1 MGSFDTIR
9 HLPQAYRRLSRFR
22 HIVRVLFKYGFD
34 TISLRERVPQTL
46 KRMFMPWKKDE
57 TTEIAAQYSMPER
70 LRMAFVELGPTFVKL
85 GQVLAQRQDMIPP
98 EFVHART
105 ARRYAAAASGIRFA
119 WKSALPRLKE
129 QARGSPPRASAF
141 A

>member
-22 HIVRVLFKYGFD
+22 HILRVLFKYGFD
-34 TISLRERVPQTL
+34 TISLRERVPQAM
-46 KRMFMPWKKDE
+46 KRLFMPWRKDE
-57 TTEIAAQYSMPER
+57 TTEIAAKYSMPER

-98 EFVHART
+98 DFVISEDSSHT
-105 ARRYAAAASGIRFA
+105 
-119 WKSALPRLKE
+119 E
-129 QARGSPPRASAF
+129 
-141 A
+141 